1 MDNIIISVAVLIA
14 IVSLIVAFIML
25 YRWKSLSDSIVFEED
40 DEEITEYRTN
50 IVSSVLRYVLINM
63 RSLSSEDAFTV
74 NTPGD
79 NYYIDLPIDE
89 YSKLQILIRWNK
101 KDIIFTYICDVPDE
115 SCKHSRMRL
124 TFKNEVPNYGKIG
137 QWAIK
142 LRKKGL
148 MLSNSE
154 FLETTNGLIEQ
165 FIETMQ
171 DDAAAK
177 NDLFRS
183 VILRQYNLF
192 LDKHRRPVDTI
203 EYIKLAAS
211 VYSLFPEEMRAY
223 LKKTDATDNFPFM
236 KESAGQEE
244 EEDV

>member
-1 MDNIIISVAVLIA
+1 MDNIIISVAILIA
-14 IVSLIVAFIML
+14 ILSLIVAFIML
-25 YRWKSLSDSIVFEED
+25 YRWKSLSDSIVD
-40 DEEITEYRTN
+40 DEEVTEYRTN
-50 IVSSVLRYVLINM
+50 IVSTVLRYVLLNM
-63 RSLSSEDAFTV
+63 RSLSSKDAFTI

-101 KDIIFTYICDVPDE
+101 KDIIFTYICNVPDE
-115 SCKHSRMRL
+115 SCKYSRMRL

-137 QWAIK
+137 QWATK

-148 MLSNSE
+148 MLSSSK
-154 FLETTNGLIEQ
+154 FLDTTNELIEQ
-165 FIETMQ
+165 FIEETQ
-171 DDAAAK
+171 DDDVAK

-183 VILRQYNLF
+183 VVLRQYNLF
-192 LDKHRRPVDTI
+192 LDKHRRPVDTM

-211 VYSLFPEEMRAY
+211 VYYLFPEEMRAY
-223 LKKTDATDNFPFM
+223 LKKTDATNNFPFAAE
-236 KESAGQEE
+236 KDRQEE